1 MGSEKSDIDPPAL
14 AELALGAERVTAPG
28 RRPRAGASANA
39 LAALLAP
46 VAALRETRANA
57 EVARVQLAWT
67 ATMIATWAYTVGVT
81 VYAFRQGGASAVAL
95 AVVLRTLPSAVAGAP
110 VGTLAD
116 RRSRAAIM
124 RASGLGAGVAV
135 GASAA
140 LVAADGPA
148 LAVYALGLV
157 VTVAGMAFRTAQS
170 AMLPSLTRTPR
181 ELASANVLTSAIE
194 SGGVFVGP
202 ALGALL
208 LALGGV
214 TSVFLAG
221 AVLFATAAAALLGV
235 GTRTRAR
242 SIARADRIDSG
253 LRAIAR
259 DATVRLILG
268 LLLAQTFVSGGLTVL
283 YALVAVE
290 LLGMGESGIGVLTAA
305 FGLGGVLGS
314 LGTFALAGSRRLV
327 AVLGAGLVLWG
338 LPLVMIG
345 LTGALVPALVLLAA
359 VGIGNVL
366 FDVASVT
373 LLQRAVPDEVL
384 ARVFGALET
393 VVVVGLGLGSLAA
406 PVLADALEV
415 DGALVAFGLLLPA
428 LAVLCGAAL
437 RRVDRGARLPELEL
451 GVLRELPLFAG
462 LPTPVLEN
470 LAFRAE
476 QVRVAAGTTVIIEG
490 DVGDRFYAVARGRL
504 RVTIDGVHVRTLGP
518 GDGFGEIALLRDT
531 PRTATVVADDDA
543 LLVALDRAPFVAAV
557 SGDPGASASANAT
570 VATRMSVG
578 ISRRAV

>member
-1 MGSEKSDIDPPAL
+1 
-14 AELALGAERVTAPG
+14 
-28 RRPRAGASANA
+28 
-39 LAALLAP
+39 
-46 VAALRETRANA
+46 
-57 EVARVQLAWT
+57 
-67 ATMIATWAYTVGVT
+67 
-81 VYAFRQGGASAVAL
+81 
-95 AVVLRTLPSAVAGAP
+95 
-110 VGTLAD
+110 
-116 RRSRAAIM
+116 
-124 RASGLGAGVAV
+124 
-135 GASAA
+135 
-140 LVAADGPA
+140 
-148 LAVYALGLV
+148 
-157 VTVAGMAFRTAQS
+157 MAFRTAQS
-170 AMLPSLTRTPR
+170 AMLPSLTQTPR

-214 TSVFLAG
+214 TTVFLAG
-221 AVLFATAAAALLGV
+221 ALLFAAPAAALLGV
-235 GTRTRAR
+235 APRTLAR
-242 SIARADRIDSG
+242 SVAHAERIETG

-259 DATVRLILG
+259 HGTVRLILG

-283 YALVAVE
+283 YALVALE
-290 LLGMGESGIGVLTAA
+290 LLGLGESGIGVLTAA

-314 LGTFALAGSRRLV
+314 LGTFALAGTRRLV
-327 AVLGAGLVLWG
+327 AVLSAGLVLWG
-338 LPLVMIG
+338 LPLVLIG

-406 PVLADALEV
+406 PVLVDALEV

-428 LAVLCGAAL
+428 LAALCAAAL
-437 RRVDRGARLPELEL
+437 RRVDRSAQVPELEL
-451 GVLRELPLFAG
+451 GVLRRLPLFAG

-476 QVRVAAGTTVIIEG
+476 QVPVAAGTTVITEG

-543 LLVALDRAPFVAAV
+543 LLVALERAPFVAAV
-557 SGDPGASASANAT
+557 SGDPGAHASANAI